1 MEAAEGSNDVVHPEV
16 RAHINSLVSAL
27 GGTSADDD
35 GRYKLGDDALEVLRD
50 MKRWIRFYDEKTNRM
65 DVARCLA
72 EANVVG
78 GDLLPILALWPEAEA
93 DSRLRARIALACY
106 EILTPLTWPI
116 ERDPERTTV
125 NHYRHMPVL
134 QLAQLAYKRDIV
146 NYDGAQILHTA
157 VRVAL
162 PSMAVP
168 TADRS
173 PRDQG
178 IIKLVLYFLRNIAAI
193 APPPGL
199 SYDGDESQISRSAT
213 VDAFSYQDV
222 FLALLTVASNMGDDF
237 RTEDVIVMEIIFHL
251 VKRVDIPKLF
261 LDEDALG
268 HAKADDLANLIQK
281 EKAMLQSHNRRGPT
295 RHNRFG
301 TMVWVQRADGRMS
314 AVSGQD
320 ALRDK
325 ASRERKMDESKTFR
339 PPRKSRKAEMEPK
352 DLGPPVSLNPR
363 ANTQL
368 RRFVED
374 FLDSAFNPLFQHV
387 RKTIERDAPY
397 LLHQHRA
404 QFFYLVSWFL
414 EAERARI
421 RTDKEKK
428 KKKPAPAAAAAAAA
442 PPPEDEVSPFNLV
455 AAVLNQ
461 EMFVAMNR
469 AMDRAYNDKDWQ
481 ELTTVMR
488 CFTQI
493 LLTVQDMADAGGEEN
508 EDIADNIL
516 NRLFYEETTHDLIAN
531 IARTFKD
538 QGFEYLD
545 ACTELTHTYLRILEA
560 YSKQNVD
567 MQVRS
572 RKRTRKKKKA
582 AAAEAEGENLI
593 DGGPGPNGADSGDED
608 DEAQAERTNKERK
621 FDFSR
626 FAARFVPQGV
636 IDTFVAFARY
646 YRDLDDAQ
654 LKRAHRYFFRVAF
667 KQDMSVMLFRV
678 DIIHLLYNM
687 VRGPDAL
694 PKTSA
699 TFRDWEELVKQV
711 TRKCVRKIEERPA
724 LIIEMLFSKI
734 NSTAHYLEF
743 GFEKQTLSSGS
754 SAKPRPAA
762 ELEFKP
768 TAGVEGLDRQ
778 IAVAVA
784 VLLDKNMAEHIAWV
798 KQKLEDAESERRA
811 WEVADMAMPSVEA
824 SAGAPEGEEGTVGKP
839 SEPRVPKEHSDTVVQ
854 PDTDARRLA
863 IFKNPHLRLLMKL
876 VGFERLSPDTDET
889 PESVWIIPARL
900 GADDLLEFLTN
911 ISAAEFSPPVFED
924 GKSAEDQLRRKP
936 TAAAA
941 RRRRAALDDGDDV
954 AGMLDDDSSGEE
966 EFLFEPGGP
975 TARKPDEAARKKK
988 KGTRRRKDDKE
999 PPTDDQLDEKARA
1012 RREREREKLRKI
1024 KSAAVVHS
1032 SDEEDDPEADAAFFA
1047 RERERMAVRDA
1058 LYTRLTGLGDDGD
1071 DIVPSAA
1078 DSAKTAAG
1086 EKKVASK
1093 KNKAAFLDDSED
1105 DDGDGDGDGDGDDE
1119 DGDGEDGSDSGSVGK
1134 RKRKSD
1140 NHDNDDDDSDGTAG
1154 ARSPSPPKRKTAKK
1168 PVKRRKKAAAAFA
1181 DSDDDGDE
1189 HDGAMETGATPAAA
1203 AAAEDVDMDDDDDD
1217 EPVAKAPV
1225 QKRGR
1230 AKAGFVVDSSDE
1242 E

>member
-1 MEAAEGSNDVVHPEV
+1 MEAAEASNDVVHPEV

-93 DSRLRARIALACY
+93 DSRLRARIAFAIRY
-106 EILTPLTWPI
+106 INKLTWPI

-157 VRVAL
+157 IRVAL
-162 PSMAVP
+162 PSMAIP
-168 TADRS
+168 AADRS

-178 IIKLVLYFLRNIAAI
+178 IIKLVLYFLRNVAAI

-199 SYDGDESQISRSAT
+199 GYDGDESQISRSAT
-213 VDAFSYQDV
+213 IDAFSYQDV

-251 VKRVDIPKLF
+251 VKRVDISKLF

-268 HAKADDLANLIQK
+268 HAKADDLANLIKK
-281 EKAMLQSHNRRGPT
+281 EKAMLQSHNKRGPT

-339 PPRKSRKAEMEPK
+339 PARKSRKPEMEPK

-414 EAERARI
+414 EAERVRI
-421 RTDKEKK
+421 KTDKDKKK
-428 KKKPAPAAAAAAAA
+428 KKKPVPAAAA

-455 AAVLNQ
+455 AAVLTQ

-469 AMDRAYNDKDWQ
+469 ALDRAYNDKDWQ

-516 NRLFYEETTHDLIAN
+516 NRLFYEETTHDFIAN

-593 DGGPGPNGADSGDED
+593 DGGPGPNGGADSGDE
-608 DEAQAERTNKERK
+608 DEAQAERTSRERK

-636 IDTFVAFARY
+636 VDTFVAFTRY

-743 GFEKQTLSSGS
+743 GFEKQTLATGSSG
-754 SAKPRPAA
+754 KPRPAA

-768 TAGVEGLDRQ
+768 TAGIEGLDRQ
-778 IAVAVA
+778 IAVAVG
-784 VLLDKNMAEHIAWV
+784 VLLDKNMAEHLDWV
-798 KQKLEDAESERRA
+798 KEKLQDAESERRA
-811 WEVADMAMPSVEA
+811 WEVADMAMPSVET
-824 SAGAPEGEEGTVGKP
+824 SGGVEGEEGAAEKP

-854 PDTDARRLA
+854 PDTEARRLA
-863 IFKNPHLRLLMKL
+863 MFKNPHLRLLMKL

-900 GADDLLEFLTN
+900 GADDLLEHLTN
-911 ISAAEFSPPVFED
+911 ISAAEFSPP
-924 GKSAEDQLRRKP
+924 
-936 TAAAA
+936 
-941 RRRRAALDDGDDV
+941 
-954 AGMLDDDSSGEE
+954 
-966 EFLFEPGGP
+966 
-975 TARKPDEAARKKK
+975 
-988 KGTRRRKDDKE
+988 
-999 PPTDDQLDEKARA
+999 
-1012 RREREREKLRKI
+1012 
-1024 KSAAVVHS
+1024 
-1032 SDEEDDPEADAAFFA
+1032 
-1047 RERERMAVRDA
+1047 
-1058 LYTRLTGLGDDGD
+1058 LGDDGD
-1071 DIVPSAA
+1071 DVVPGAAAVKSTKASAE
-1078 DSAKTAAG
+1078 G
-1086 EKKVASK
+1086 GKKATTRKK
-1093 KNKAAFLDDSED
+1093 KNKAAFLDDSDDDDDDSND
-1105 DDGDGDGDGDGDDE
+1105 DDGSE
-1119 DGDGEDGSDSGSVGK
+1119 DSSDTGSVGK
-1134 RKRKSD
+1134 RKRKS
-1140 NHDNDDDDSDGTAG
+1140 HSGDDEDDSDGTAG
-1154 ARSPSPPKRKTAKK
+1154 ARSPSPPKRKT
-1168 PVKRRKKAAAAFA
+1168 VKRRKKAAAAAFIA
-1181 DSDDDGDE
+1181 SDDDDDDD
-1189 HDGAMETGATPAAA
+1189 DGGGGEKDDAPGASAAA
-1203 AAAEDVDMDDDDDD
+1203 ADVDMDDDDEDD
-1217 EPVAKAPV
+1217 EPVAKAPP

>member
-1 MEAAEGSNDVVHPEV
+1 M
-16 RAHINSLVSAL
+16 
-27 GGTSADDD
+27 
-35 GRYKLGDDALEVLRD
+35 LRD
-50 MKRWIRFYDEKTNRM
+50 IKRWIRFYDEKTNRM

-168 TADRS
+168 AADRS

-178 IIKLVLYFLRNIAAI
+178 IIKLVLYFLRNVAAI

-199 SYDGDESQISRSAT
+199 GYDGDESQISRSAT
-213 VDAFSYQDV
+213 IDAFSYQDV

-237 RTEDVIVMEIIFHL
+237 RTEDVIVMEIVFHL
-251 VKRVDIPKLF
+251 VKRVDISKLF

-268 HAKADDLANLIQK
+268 HAKADDLANLIKK
-281 EKAMLQSHNRRGPT
+281 EKAMLQSHNKRGPT

-339 PPRKSRKAEMEPK
+339 PARKSRKPEMEPK

-368 RRFVED
+368 RRFVDD

-414 EAERARI
+414 EAERVRI
-421 RTDKEKK
+421 KTDKDKK
-428 KKKPAPAAAAAAAA
+428 QKKKPAPATAAAAA

-455 AAVLNQ
+455 AAVLTQ

-516 NRLFYEETTHDLIAN
+516 NRLFYEETTHDSIAN

-572 RKRTRKKKKA
+572 RKRRRKKKKA
-582 AAAEAEGENLI
+582 AAETEGENLI
-593 DGGPGPNGADSGDED
+593 DGGPGPNGGADSGDE
-608 DEAQAERTNKERK
+608 DEAQAERTSRERK

-636 IDTFVAFARY
+636 VDTFVAFTRY

-694 PKTSA
+694 PKSSA

-743 GFEKQTLSSGS
+743 GFEKQTLASGS
-754 SAKPRPAA
+754 SGKPRPAA

-768 TAGVEGLDRQ
+768 TAGIEGLDRQ
-778 IAVAVA
+778 IAVAVG
-784 VLLDKNMAEHIAWV
+784 VLLDKNMAEHLGWV
-798 KQKLEDAESERRA
+798 KEKLQDAESERRA
-811 WEVADMAMPSVEA
+811 WEVADMAMPSVET
-824 SAGAPEGEEGTVGKP
+824 SGGGGGGGEGEEEGAAEKP
-839 SEPRVPKEHSDTVVQ
+839 SVPRVPKEHSDTGMLQQHACFSDMSFRILTRILSVVQ
-854 PDTDARRLA
+854 PDTEARRLA
-863 IFKNPHLRLLMKL
+863 MFKNPHLRLLMKL

-941 RRRRAALDDGDDV
+941 AARRRRAALGDDGDDM

-988 KGTRRRKDDKE
+988 TKKGARKLKD
-999 PPTDDQLDEKARA
+999 PLTDEQLDEKARA

-1047 RERERMAVRDA
+1047 RERERMAARDA
-1058 LYTRLTGLGDDGD
+1058 LYTRLVELGDDGD
-1071 DIVPSAA
+1071 DVVLGAA
-1078 DSAKTAAG
+1078 ATAAAG
-1086 EKKVASK
+1086 GKKAMTRK
-1093 KNKAAFLDDSED
+1093 KNKAAFLDDSD
-1105 DDGDGDGDGDGDDE
+1105 DDDHDDNAS
-1119 DGDGEDGSDSGSVGK
+1119 EDGSDTGSVGK

-1140 NHDNDDDDSDGTAG
+1140 SNDGDDSDGTAE
-1154 ARSPSPPKRKTAKK
+1154 ARPPSPPKRKT
-1168 PVKRRKKAAAAFA
+1168 VKRRKKAAAAAFVA
-1181 DSDDDGDE
+1181 SDDDDDDD
-1189 HDGAMETGATPAAA
+1189 DGGGGGGGGKDDAPAASAAA
-1203 AAAEDVDMDDDDDD
+1203 AAADVDMDDDDNEDD

-1230 AKAGFVVDSSDE
+1230 ARAGFVVDSSDE